1 MSHWRDT
8 MDCYCCTMSPAD
20 SPPPVSK
27 AQAPLK
33 LKKGSLVKVD
43 RHAYMAD
50 SSRAAS
56 DPEPPDY
63 LFLGPGEL
71 LQVKADVALIR
82 WRLPVPDVWLPL
94 DVLRPDQAH

>member
-1 MSHWRDT
+1 MAST
-8 MDCYCCTMSPAD
+8 D
-20 SPPPVSK
+20 SPPPAGQ
-27 AQAPLK
+27 AQSLPK

-50 SSRAAS
+50 VSSAAS

-63 LFLGPGEL
+63 MFAGPGEL

-82 WRLPVPDVWLPL
+82 WRLPVPDVWLP
-94 DVLRPDQAH
+94 VNMLRPV

>member
-1 MSHWRDT
+1 MAPTDAP
-8 MDCYCCTMSPAD
+8 PATD
-20 SPPPVSK
+20 K
-27 AQAPLK
+27 ARSPLK

-43 RHAYMAD
+43 RHAYLAD

-71 LQVKADVALIR
+71 LQVKTDVALIR

-94 DVLRPDQAH
+94 KVLRPA

>member
-1 MSHWRDT
+1 M
-8 MDCYCCTMSPAD
+8 
-20 SPPPVSK
+20 
-27 AQAPLK
+27 APTDAPLATDKGRSLLK

-43 RHAYMAD
+43 RHAYLAD

-71 LQVKADVALIR
+71 LQVKTDVALIR
-82 WRLPVPDVWLPL
+82 WRLPVPDVWLPVE
-94 DVLRPDQAH
+94 VLRPA